1 MPLRS
6 LAIPCV
12 LALALAGCAT
22 VPPLD
27 ASGARTGLRPYQVA
41 NEESPGET
49 VVLWGGMIVEVAN
62 REGSTEVEVLAYPL
76 DARQRPQL
84 ERATE
89 GRFIAVLPGFVEPLD
104 YPAGRFVTL
113 RGRLVGIREGRIGE
127 RDYVY
132 PLVGVQAAH
141 VWPRDFRTDGPRIS
155 IGIGVSR

>member
-1 MPLRS
+1 MRTPLL
-6 LAIPCV
+6 LAAV
-12 LALALAGCAT
+12 LLLAACASA
-22 VPPLD
+22 PPID
-27 ASGARTGLRPYQVA
+27 PTGARTGLRPYQVA
-41 NEESPGET
+41 NEDAPGDP

-62 REGSTEVEVLAYPL
+62 RERSTEVEVLAYPL
-76 DARQRPQL
+76 DERQRPLL

-113 RGRLVGIREGRIGE
+113 RGRLVGTRAGRIGE
-127 RDYVY
+127 RDDVF

-155 IGIGVSR
+155 IGIGISR